1 MKTNISFKA
10 INTLAVPATIAGIA
24 EPLLS
29 LTDTAIVGNIPVNGL
44 ESLAAAGIV
53 GSFLSTLIWIL
64 GQTQS
69 AISALVSQHLGAGK
83 INEVTS
89 LPAQAIFFNLVISF
103 IILVPCLVFAETIF
117 TALEASGT
125 ILAYCISYFK
135 IRIWGFPLTLF
146 TFAVFGVFRGLQNTL
161 YPMLIAIIGALLNIV
176 LDIIL
181 VFGVDD
187 LISPMHLEGAGY
199 ASLIAQAVMAI
210 LAGVL
215 LVKKTKISLQ
225 LRLPLH
231 PKLGT
236 LALMS
241 ANLFI
246 RSFALNFALLL
257 AVKEATRLGD
267 SSIGAH
273 TIAINLWLF
282 SAFFIDGYATAGNI
296 LGGKLL
302 GEKNY
307 TNLWALTKK
316 VSLYG
321 LLISLVLAGLSVLFY
336 APIGSLFSN
345 NPDVLSKFNGM
356 FFMLII
362 ALPINA
368 IAFILDGL
376 FKGLGEMKFLRNVLL
391 FSTFIIFVPIIFI
404 SRALSLNLVGIWL
417 AFLGWML
424 ARGFILIY
432 QFRKK
437 YRPIQV

>member
-83 INEVTS
+83 INEVTI

-103 IILVPCLVFAETIF
+103 IILVPCLVFTETIF

-316 VSLYG
+316 VSVYG

-404 SRALSLNLVGIWL
+404 SRAFSLNLVGIWL

-424 ARGFILIY
+424 ARGFILMY

-437 YRPIQV
+437 YRPMPV